1 MGSVRQRAPLHTRVR
16 QEFHGLWDSL
26 VYDVEVKSHL
36 LDYAQS
42 AMYFADRCVRIAVR
56 VLPCVCLATK
66 HHASR
71 QQSLRYSRD
80 GKEREGE
87 RERTK
92 RTREREREREREH
105 THTHELTRTRTHTC
119 THRRVDPNI
128 VSWNRVVLLHG
139 STLLF

>member
-66 HHASR
+66 HHTSR

-87 RERTK
+87 RERT
-92 RTREREREREREH
+92 REQERERESESENTH
-105 THTHELTRTRTHTC
+105 THTNLPAHALTHART
-119 THRRVDPNI
+119 
-128 VSWNRVVLLHG
+128 G
-139 STLLF
+139 G